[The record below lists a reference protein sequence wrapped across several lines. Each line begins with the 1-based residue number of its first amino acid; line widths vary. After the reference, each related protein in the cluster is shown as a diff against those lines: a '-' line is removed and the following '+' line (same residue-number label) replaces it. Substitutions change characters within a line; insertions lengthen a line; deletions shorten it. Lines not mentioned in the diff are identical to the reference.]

1 MVDRGGSIVALMKA
15 TGLSSETVEQV
26 SRLWGKSAARNG
38 GRTHLLLGH
47 LLDTAAV
54 AGLMWDHYLSRA
66 LRQRLDE
73 ISGGRGRSWFM
84 WVCGIHDC
92 GKASPAFQAMDA
104 AEAAP
109 VLAAGLTW
117 GRLPADRRKSWRHE
131 VAGAALLKPR
141 LVAEWGSEEAADWVW
156 PLVAGHHGVFPSV
169 RGLKPPHREVQ
180 GRGPAWAEA
189 QRAVVDVFT
198 RAVGFEDLADVG
210 PVGALRKAEQL
221 ALSGLIVMAD
231 WVASAGR
238 MGRGLAD
245 AGLVSFADAQHC
257 MEEWWDGLR
266 LRGGW
271 GDLPLP
277 QKPLAPL
284 TDRLG
289 VTPRASQRELVERA
303 CLMPAPG
310 LLIAEAP
317 MGEGKTKAALA
328 AAEVLAARFGLDGV
342 FVAMPTQATSD
353 PMYEQVL
360 QWVRTFDPELES
372 QVALLHGRRR
382 FNAWW
387 RAIWEGK
394 QRPDGSSAGRG
405 AGGGEDG
412 GCGCE
417 GDEADFGAADGHD
430 DFGAIG
436 EDADYGM
443 VAAEAP
449 AGVGFVPGTDGPAH
463 WFLGNKRGL
472 LTAFAVGTVDHLLHA
487 ATRTR
492 HVMLRFAG
500 LTGKVVV
507 VDEVHAADVYM
518 RQFLV
523 EALRWLGQAG
533 VPVVLLS
540 ATLPP
545 AQRQVFVDAYLSGV
559 LGTAD
564 VHQPVPQP
572 VGYPCV
578 TVAYGAG
585 GGAVVEMSRER
596 VPSWRESAP
605 VELSWL
611 PDTGVDGA
619 RVVEAVREAIVDG
632 GVALVVVNQVA
643 RAQAIYDGLR
653 NEDFDGDLYLLHARL
668 CAAHRAERTAEC
680 LGLMGPE
687 AGESRPH
694 RMVVIATQ
702 LAEQSFDVDADV
714 LITDLAP
721 TDLLLQ
727 RIGRLH
733 RHSGTRRPDAHRVPR
748 VLVTGATGGRDGTPR
763 FLGASEAIY
772 GKWSLL
778 RSAALVTETAGPLP
792 AVAGVKDEC
801 PRPWE
806 GSVWSIPADVP
817 GLVARAY
824 GSDEVCPVG
833 WHEAEA
839 WQQWQAK
846 ELKREEKAEE
856 FLLCR
861 QREWAFPTLEGLHYA
876 GSRVATEDQLDAVVR
891 DGDPT
896 VEVVIVRRFSGGY
909 RAYDG
914 TWLGVHGEVDDDE
927 VTDRLLGGTI
937 RLPARLTS
945 AAQDVLRPLPGWA
958 GRPWL
963 KYQLALVLEEDGT
976 ALLGTDRV
984 SYDVDLGLVEHR

>member
-1 MVDRGGSIVALMKA
+1 MVDRGGSVVQLMKA
-15 TGLSSETVEQV
+15 MGLSPEAVERV
-26 SRLWGKSAARNG
+26 SRLWGKSAAKNG
-38 GRTHLLLGH
+38 GQRHLLLGH

-54 AGLMWDHYLSRA
+54 AGLMWDQYLSRA
-66 LRQRLDE
+66 FRQRLDE
-73 ISGGRGRSWFM
+73 ISGGRGRLWFM

-92 GKASPAFQAMDA
+92 GKACPAFQALDA
-104 AEAAP
+104 VEAAP
-109 VLAAGLTW
+109 VLAAGLKW
-117 GRLPADRRKSWRHE
+117 GRLPTDRRKMWRHD

-141 LVAEWGSEEAADWVW
+141 LVVEWGSEEAAEWVW
-156 PLVAGHHGVFPSV
+156 PLVAGHHGAFPSV
-169 RGLKPPHREVQ
+169 RGIEPPHREVQ
-180 GRGPAWAEA
+180 GRGPAWDEA

-198 RAVGFEDLADVG
+198 RAVGFEDLADVR

-231 WVASAGR
+231 WIASGGR

-245 AGLVSFADAQHC
+245 AGLVSFDDAQRC
-257 MEEWWDGLR
+257 MEEWWAGLR

-271 GDLPLP
+271 RDLPLP
-277 QKPLAPL
+277 QTQAAPL

-289 VTPRASQRELVERA
+289 VTPRASQRELLERA
-303 CLMPAPG
+303 WSMPAPG
-310 LLIAEAP
+310 LLVAEAP

-328 AAEVLAARFGLDGV
+328 AAEVLAARFGLDGM

-360 QWVRTFDPELES
+360 QWVRTFDPDLES

-382 FNAWW
+382 FNTLW
-387 RAIWEGK
+387 RAIWEGRP
-394 QRPDGSSAGRG
+394 RPDSGSYGDS
-405 AGGGEDG
+405 D

-417 GDEADFGAADGHD
+417 RGEADLGAAGGYD
-430 DFGAIG
+430 DFGAID
-436 EDADYGM
+436 EDAHYGM
-443 VAAEAP
+443 AP
-449 AGVGFVPGTDGPAH
+449 AAPAAGGAPSGADGPAH
-463 WFLGNKRGL
+463 WFLDNKRGL

-500 LTGKVVV
+500 LAGKVVI

-545 AQRQVFVDAYLSGV
+545 AQRQLFVDAYLSGV

-564 VHQPVPQP
+564 VHQPVPEP

-578 TVAYGAG
+578 TVAYGVG
-585 GGAVVEMSRER
+585 GRAVAETSRE
-596 VPSWRESAP
+596 VVQPWRQSAP
-605 VELSWL
+605 VKLAWL
-611 PDTGVDGA
+611 PDTEISGA
-619 RVVEAVREAIVDG
+619 RVAKAVHESVADG
-632 GVALVVVNQVA
+632 GVVLVVVNQVA
-643 RAQAIYDGLR
+643 RAQAIHDELR
-653 NEDFDGDLYLLHARL
+653 EAGFDGDLHLLHARL
-668 CAAHRAERTAEC
+668 CAAHRADRTAEC
-680 LGLMGPE
+680 LRLMGPE
-687 AGESRPH
+687 AGEDRPE

-733 RHSGTRRPDAHRVPR
+733 RHSGTRRPEAHSVPR
-748 VLVTGATGGRDGTPR
+748 VLVTGVAAGRDGVPR
-763 FLGASEAIY
+763 FLGASKGIY
-772 GKWSLL
+772 GTWSLL
-778 RSAALVTETAGPLP
+778 RAAALVAEGAGSLP
-792 AVAGVKDEC
+792 ATADAQNAV
-801 PRPWE
+801 PRPGE
-806 GSVWSIPADVP
+806 GAGWSIPADVP
-817 GLVARAY
+817 DLVARAY
-824 GSDEVCPVG
+824 GGDEICPVG
-833 WHEAEA
+833 WDEAEA
-839 WQQWQAK
+839 LEQWQAK
-846 ELKREEKAEE
+846 ELKREEKAEG

-876 GSRVATEDQLDAVVR
+876 GIRATSEEQLDAVVR

-896 VEVVIVRRFSGGY
+896 VEAVIVRRTSGGY

-914 TWLGVHGEVDDDE
+914 TWLGVNGEVDDDK
-927 VTDRLLGGTI
+927 VTDRLIGGTV
-937 RLPARLTS
+937 RLPPRLTD
-945 AAQDVLRPLPGWA
+945 AAQAELRPLPGWE

-963 KYQLALVLEEDGT
+963 RYRLALVLEDDGT
-976 ALLGTDRV
+976 ARLGTDRV
-984 SYDVDLGLVEHR
+984 SYDDVLGLLVERG

>member
-1 MVDRGGSIVALMKA
+1 MYREASVVELMKA
-15 TGLSSETVEQV
+15 MGLSPETVERV

-54 AGLMWDHYLSRA
+54 AGVMWDRYVSAGFR
-66 LRQRLDE
+66 RRLDE
-73 ISGGRGRSWFM
+73 ISGGRGRLWFM

-92 GKASPAFQAMDA
+92 GKACPAFQAMDA

-109 VLAAGLTW
+109 VLAAGLRW
-117 GRLPADRRKSWRHE
+117 GRLPAGRQRRWRHD
-131 VAGAALLKPR
+131 VAGAVLLMPR
-141 LVAEWGSEEAADWVW
+141 LVAEWGGEEAAGWVW
-156 PLVAGHHGVFPSV
+156 PLVAGHHGTFPSAAALSPP
-169 RGLKPPHREVQ
+169 RGAQ
-180 GRGPAWAEA
+180 GRGAVWEEA

-198 RAVGFEDLADVG
+198 RAVGFNDLADARPAG
-210 PVGALRKAEQL
+210 SLRKAEQL

-231 WVASAGR
+231 WVASDSSQFP
-238 MGRGLAD
+238 GLAD
-245 AGLVSFADAQHC
+245 AGLVSFAEARRRAVAAW
-257 MEEWWDGLR
+257 ERLG

-277 QKPLAPL
+277 DSALAPL
-284 TDRLG
+284 THRLG
-289 VTPRASQRELVERA
+289 VQPRASQRELVERA
-303 CLMPAPG
+303 WSMPAPG
-310 LLIAEAP
+310 LLVAEAP

-360 QWVRTFDPELES
+360 RWVRTFDPELES

-394 QRPDGSSAGRG
+394 SRPDG
-405 AGGGEDG
+405 D
-412 GCGCE
+412 GCGCGVE
-417 GDEADFGAADGHD
+417 GRPGVVDLADD
-430 DFGAIG
+430 DFGAID

-443 VAAEAP
+443 ASAQSSTGRATGF
-449 AGVGFVPGTDGPAH
+449 GVDGPAY
-463 WFLGNKRGL
+463 WFLGDKRGL

-500 LTGKVVV
+500 LVGKVVV

-545 AQRQVFVDAYLSGV
+545 AQRQLFVDAYLSGV

-564 VHQPVPQP
+564 VHQDVPEP
-572 VGYPCV
+572 AGYPCV
-578 TVAYGAG
+578 TVAYGVN
-585 GGAVVEMSRER
+585 GGAVVETSREA
-596 VPSWRESAP
+596 VGSWRESVP
-605 VELSWL
+605 VQLAWL
-611 PDTGVDGA
+611 ADTDPSGKRVAAAA
-619 RVVEAVREAIVDG
+619 REAVAGG
-632 GVALVVVNQVA
+632 GVALVVVNQVD
-643 RAQAIYDGLR
+643 RAQGIYRDLCEGG
-653 NEDFDGDLYLLHARL
+653 FDGVVYLLHARL

-680 LGLMGPE
+680 LRLMGPE
-687 AGESRPH
+687 AGDGRPE

-733 RHSGTRRPDAHRVPR
+733 RHGGTRRPAAHRVPR
-748 VLVTGATGGRDGTPR
+748 VVVTGVACGEDGTPR
-763 FLGASEAIY
+763 FLRASERIY
-772 GKWSLL
+772 GLWSLL
-778 RSAALVTETAGPLP
+778 RAAALVSEAAGALTAADAGGP
-792 AVAGVKDEC
+792 AGE
-801 PRPWE
+801 
-806 GSVWSIPADVP
+806 WSIPADVP

-824 GSDEVCPVG
+824 GETGICPAG
-833 WHEAEA
+833 WNEAGA
-839 WQQWQAK
+839 WEQWQAR
-846 ELKREEKAEE
+846 ERKREEGAGEY
-856 FLLCR
+856 LLCR
-861 QREWAFPTLEGLHYA
+861 RREWAFPTLEGLHYA
-876 GSRVATEDQLDAVVR
+876 GSRAASEEELDAVVR
-891 DGDPT
+891 DGDPS
-896 VEVVIVRRFSGGY
+896 VEVVIVRRVAGGY
-909 RAYDG
+909 RAVDG

-927 VTDRLLGGTI
+927 VTDRLMGGTV
-937 RLPARLTS
+937 RLPSRLTE
-945 AAQDVLRPLPGWA
+945 AARAELGPLAGWA

-963 KYQLALVLEEDGT
+963 RFRSALVLEEDGT
-976 ALLGTDRV
+976 ALLGADRV
-984 SYDVDLGLVEHR
+984 SYDEVLGLVIERGSR

>member
-1 MVDRGGSIVALMKA
+1 MKA
-15 TGLSSETVEQV
+15 MGLSPQTVERV

-54 AGLMWDHYLSRA
+54 AGVMWDRYLSAAFR
-66 LRQRLDE
+66 RRLDE
-73 ISGGRGRSWFM
+73 VSGGRGRLWFM

-92 GKASPAFQAMDA
+92 GKACPAFQAMDA

-109 VLAAGLTW
+109 VLAAGLRW
-117 GRLPADRRKSWRHE
+117 GRLPTDRRKMWRHD

-141 LVAEWGSEEAADWVW
+141 LVAEWGSDEAAGWVW

-169 RGLKPPHREVQ
+169 RGIEPPHREVQ
-180 GRGPAWAEA
+180 GRGAAWDEV

-198 RAVGFEDLADVG
+198 RVVGFEDMADVR

-231 WVASAGR
+231 WIASDSR
-238 MGRGLAD
+238 QFLGLAEAD
-245 AGLVSFADAQHC
+245 LVSFDGSRRRAEVA
-257 MEEWWDGLR
+257 WDRLG

-271 GDLPLP
+271 RDLPLP
-277 QKPLAPL
+277 RDRLEPL
-284 TDRLG
+284 TGRLG
-289 VTPRASQRELVERA
+289 VTPRASQRELLERA
-303 CLMPAPG
+303 WSMPVPG

-328 AAEVLAARFGLDGV
+328 TAECLAARFGFDGV

-387 RAIWEGK
+387 RAIWEGGP
-394 QRPDGSSAGRG
+394 RPDGA
-405 AGGGEDG
+405 AD

-417 GDEADFGAADGHD
+417 DGGTDPAGAYD
-430 DFGAIG
+430 DFGAID
-436 EDADYGM
+436 EDADNGM
-443 VAAEAP
+443 QCTEAR
-449 AGVGFVPGTDGPAH
+449 AGAGSLPGADGPAH

-500 LTGKVVV
+500 LAGKVVV
-507 VDEVHAADVYM
+507 VDEVHAADIYM

-545 AQRQVFVDAYLSGV
+545 AQRQLFVDAYLSGV
-559 LGTAD
+559 QGAAD
-564 VHQPVPQP
+564 VHQLVPEP
-572 VGYPCV
+572 AGYPCV
-578 TVAYGAG
+578 TVAYGVG
-585 GGAVVEMSRER
+585 GRAVAETSREA

-605 VELSWL
+605 VKLSWL
-611 PDTGVDGA
+611 PDTGTDGK
-619 RVVEAVREAIVDG
+619 RVAEAVRDAVADG
-632 GVALVVVNQVA
+632 GVVLVVVNQVA
-643 RAQAIYDGLR
+643 RAQAIYDELR
-653 NEDFDGDLYLLHARL
+653 GRGCDGELHLLHARL
-668 CAAHRAERTAEC
+668 CAAHRADRTAKC
-680 LGLMGPE
+680 LRLMGPL
-687 AGESRPH
+687 AGENRPRH
-694 RMVVIATQ
+694 MVVIATQ

-733 RHSGTRRPDAHRVPR
+733 RHSGTRRPDAHRAPR
-748 VLVTGATGGRDGTPR
+748 VVVTGVAGGRDGVPR

-772 GKWSLL
+772 GRWSLL
-778 RSAALVTETAGPLP
+778 RAAALVTEAAGQLP
-792 AVAGVKDEC
+792 IAGAQDLL
-801 PRPWE
+801 PGE
-806 GSVWSIPADVP
+806 GGVWSIPADVP

-824 GSDEVCPVG
+824 GSDEICPAG

-839 WQQWQAK
+839 WEQWQAK
-846 ELKREEKAEE
+846 EAKREEKATE

-861 QREWAFPTLEGLHYA
+861 QREWASPTLEGLHYA
-876 GSRVATEDQLDAVVR
+876 GSRVPATEEQLDALVR

-896 VEVVIVRRFSGGY
+896 VEAVIVRRAPGGY

-927 VTDRLLGGTI
+927 VTDRLMGGTI
-937 RLPARLTS
+937 RLPAKLTA
-945 AAQDVLRPLPGWA
+945 AAQAELRPLPGWA
-958 GRPWL
+958 DRPWL
-963 KYQLALVLEEDGT
+963 QYQLALVLEEEDGT
-976 ALLGTDRV
+976 TPLGKHRV
-984 SYDVDLGLVEHR
+984 SYDDVLGLVEHQ